1 MSVQPVNLG
10 EIGEGPIPITT
21 LIDASGQ
28 AIINDE
34 LHQAQERTR
43 LLKQAVATLT
53 GDRNPLPVSHTPSKS
68 PKATEYGNLNRSPS
82 GKNIGQGQ
90 KTVLNSTIPDTIKL
104 DPNVMNPGF
113 EADKGRKSPFQQTS
127 KPSVGPIKEP
137 VV

>member
-43 LLKQAVATLT
+43 LLKQAVANLT
-53 GDRNPLPVSHTPSKS
+53 GDRNPLPVFHSSVKS
-68 PKATEYGNLNRSPS
+68 PKASEYGNLNKSPS
-82 GKNIGQGQ
+82 GKNLGQGI
-90 KTVLNSTIPDTIKL
+90 VL
-104 DPNVMNPGF
+104 DPFVVNSSILEM
-113 EADKGRKSPFQQTS
+113 DKGRKSPF
-127 KPSVGPIKEP
+127 
-137 VV
+137 